1 MLRIHVITKKKKS
14 LIQKKKTTHTSII
27 RDIFF
32 VCFAATRHERVN
44 SPVRKPGC
52 SHSHESDSIWCAE
65 PLNLILTPAKPNW
78 QLQKPTASPVLKP
91 PDQWQTEG
99 GGTWLYWSLCAASL
113 EQPLLCEIQE
123 RTGRGDPHRLAVR
136 KVKGVSWRFPGQG
149 CFDEGSPS
157 SKEMAVFSV

>member
-1 MLRIHVITKKKKS
+1 MQSQKITNPKKKP
-14 LIQKKKTTHTSII
+14 HASII
-27 RDIFF
+27 HDLFLSVSQRRDMKGLIP
-32 VCFAATRHERVN
+32 
-44 SPVRKPGC
+44 PVRKPGC

-78 QLQKPTASPVLKP
+78 QLREPTASHVLKP